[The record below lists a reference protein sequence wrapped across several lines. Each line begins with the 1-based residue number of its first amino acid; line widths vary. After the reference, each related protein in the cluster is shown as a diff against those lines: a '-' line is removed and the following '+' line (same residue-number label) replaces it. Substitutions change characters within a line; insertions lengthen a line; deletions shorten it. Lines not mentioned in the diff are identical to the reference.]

1 MQPLQNIKCMVGT
14 LMSKKMLDN
23 IIKKMTEVVEQSQE
37 EILEISEQTEKEYM
51 SIQEELVHIKI
62 LVKQHIEKSD
72 YLEKKVRDSRKR
84 LSEVSKQF
92 GKHNE
97 NEIKR
102 VYDETHALQTELII
116 VQQEEQALRQK
127 RDDLERRLVQ
137 LEKTIEHADSLGQK
151 VSVIASF
158 LQDDFEEV
166 NEYLKS
172 AHEKQQIG
180 LKIIEAQEQERK
192 RISREIHDG
201 PAQSLANILLRSEIV
216 ELSLRNKNIDEALYE
231 MQSFRKNIQQSLQE
245 VRRIIYDLRPMT
257 LDDLGLFPTIK
268 KHVSTISKFNDI
280 EIQLALHGE
289 EKRLTTQYEVAL
301 FRLIQEGL
309 QNAIKHA
316 DASLIKVLLEVH
328 KDKISLVIKDD
339 GVGFNPEEG
348 EKVGSYGIIGMKERV
363 DLLDGELKIDSE
375 INKGTTIKVVIPYEK
390 EVATT

>member
-72 YLEKKVRDSRKR
+72 YLEKKVRASRKQ

-268 KHVSTISKFNDI
+268 KHVSTLSTFNDI
-280 EIQLALHGE
+280 EIQRAWHGQ
-289 EKRLTTQYEVAL
+289 EKRLTPQYEVAL

-339 GVGFNPEEG
+339 GDGFNQEEG
-348 EKVGSYGIIGMKERV
+348 EKVGNDGVIGRKERV